1 MNNID
6 TILQSAELPE
16 LPVEALPDERQ
27 AKILSGALQ
36 LVHQDAKKRSRRRV
50 VRIVAAAAAAIAV
63 LCGAAAIWHYA
74 SVSNEET
81 VYRAKG
87 TRILSDGTEIAHY
100 YDFTSD
106 SIIRINTEG
115 RTDGTYCGVQFDW
128 VPTALVPDSTAYLY
142 DVIATQNPEQ
152 LDNVPESQI
161 ELAKDCVYSTNSI
174 AQVKFTF
181 SCLSA
186 NEIVGCDLLVVGND
200 PTIVKE
206 GILNGLY
213 ACWIETYES
222 DRGAEVTNHFLLL
235 YDPDKLCMVFLG
247 GDWEVTEKMA
257 ENMTIVQTDIPTP
270 EPFRN
275 YTFIGAFC
283 YAAVGCLLKLLL

>member
-6 TILQSAELPE
+6 TILQSADLPE
-16 LPVEALPDERQ
+16 LPVEAISDERQ

-142 DVIATQNPEQ
+142 DVIACQNPEQ

-206 GILNGLY
+206 GMLNGLY
-213 ACWIETYES
+213 ACWIETYEL

-275 YTFIGAFC
+275 YTFIGAF
-283 YAAVGCLLKLLL
+283 

>member
-6 TILQSAELPE
+6 TILQSADLPE
-16 LPVEALPDERQ
+16 LPVEAISDERQ
-27 AKILSGALQ
+27 ASILNGALQ

-50 VRIVAAAAAAIAV
+50 MRIAAAAAAAIAV
-63 LCGAAAIWHYA
+63 LCGAAAILHYA
-74 SVSNEET
+74 SVSNEE
-81 VYRAKG
+81 G
-87 TRILSDGTEIAHY
+87 TYHAEGVVIRTDGTTNPY
-100 YDFTSD
+100 SFDFSHEAIVRVD
-106 SIIRINTEG
+106 TEG
-115 RTDGTYCGVQFDW
+115 RTDGTYCGVQFGW
-128 VPTALVPDSTAYLY
+128 LPTALVPDHTAYLY
-142 DVIATQNPEQ
+142 DVIATRNPEQ
-152 LDNVPESQI
+152 LDGVADAQI
-161 ELAKDCVYSTNSI
+161 ELAKDCVYETDSTSQI
-174 AQVKFTF
+174 KYTF
-181 SCLSA
+181 DCKSA

-206 GILNGLY
+206 GMLNGLY

-270 EPFRN
+270 EPSEN
-275 YTFIGAFC
+275 YSYIGWF
-283 YAAVGCLLKLLL
+283 G